1 MAYPQTAPMFLL
13 TKREEIS
20 RLVTLMPG
28 CAMEWMLVKTPFMKL
43 TGTTSLGLAREASH
57 MRFFLPKGKNFIL
70 SDAETAASCNS
81 VHSS

>member
-1 MAYPQTAPMFLL
+1 
-13 TKREEIS
+13 
-20 RLVTLMPG
+20 
-28 CAMEWMLVKTPFMKL
+28 MLVKTPFLKL

-70 SDAETAASCNS
+70 SDTETAASCNS